1 MIKENYNQLLLDVQK
16 HFGSSIIKV
25 AQLKLLQ
32 ETIEF
37 ETKKHI
43 GFNTLRRF
51 FGFLDYTKPN
61 INTLNSL
68 SQYVGYSSYGLYL
81 KNYLDDEEW
90 YRWQRVVQIELANT
104 VTEDD
109 IIWLQS
115 QIKNHEYFVK
125 IISIIKTFIY
135 RKKYELLNT
144 FFDDRIF
151 IFEETNRLKL
161 ASNVCLILR
170 SLDTKSIN
178 KIIKVLS
185 PNVVFRE
192 NVLHW
197 FIDYSYLNGYY
208 GSFLSNVSPFL
219 QTDSHESLFTDLM
232 TNYNKYLSGKNNFKH
247 IPIDRIKDDF
257 YIVLKGRCY
266 AYNLI
271 YFGEQKNTI
280 EYENAWKGFLK
291 TIKNPEEINLL
302 TVEIFPALIF
312 LKDFDKTNYLIQK
325 YYEDILTLTNWS
337 GYHIQASTLL
347 ALTINSIN
355 ANKTRE
361 ANATFNF
368 INVSKFSV
376 SYRAY
381 ISLFY
386 LLVKYKLGVVNTIAE
401 SELQKIENEYVLIVK
416 ETGFKRFSVSFLK
429 NY

>member
-16 HFGSSIIKV
+16 HFGSSINKV

-51 FGFLDYTKPN
+51 FGFLHYTKPN
-61 INTLNSL
+61 LNTLNSL
-68 SQYVGYSSYGLYL
+68 SQYIGYSSYGMYQ
-81 KNYLDDEEW
+81 KNSLHDEEW
-90 YRWQRVVQIELANT
+90 YRWERVVKIELTNT
-104 VTEDD
+104 ITEADV
-109 IIWLQS
+109 IWLQS
-115 QIKNHEYFVK
+115 QINTHEYYVK
-125 IISIIKTFIY
+125 IISIIKTYIY
-135 RKKYELLNT
+135 RKEYELLNI

-151 IFEETNRLKL
+151 KFEEINRLKL
-161 ASNVCLILR
+161 ASNVCLIFR

-208 GSFLSNVSPFL
+208 GSFLSKVSPFVKI
-219 QTDSHESLFTDLM
+219 DSHELLFSDLM
-232 TNYNKYLSGKNNFKH
+232 TNYNDYLSGKNNFKQ

-271 YFGEQKNTI
+271 YYRAQKNTI
-280 EYENAWKGFLK
+280 EYENTWKAFLK
-291 TIKNPEEINLL
+291 IIKNPEEINLL
-302 TVEIFPALIF
+302 TVEIFPALLL
-312 LKDFDKTNYLIQK
+312 LKDFAKTNYLIKK

-337 GYHIQASTLL
+337 GYHMQATTLL
-347 ALTINSIN
+347 AITINSIN
-355 ANKTRE
+355 SNRTKE

-368 INVSKFSV
+368 INISKFSV
-376 SYRAY
+376 SYMNY

-386 LLVKYKLGVVNTIAE
+386 LLVKYKLGVANTIAE
-401 SELQKIENEYVLIVK
+401 NELQKIENEYASIVK
-416 ETGFKRFSVSFLK
+416 ETGFKRFSISFLK